1 MNKKFSRIYKYNFGA
16 GGWSLSRSK
25 AVKSIWLET
34 LWLNPMYFLHYHY
47 YTIFYNLIKFIFTP
61 VIGIKFFR
69 KKSWRKI
76 RQISNFLPF
85 DENTRSLIFY
95 SLMRILDFKNNN
107 VFEYE
112 NLLLFFKHQSFYKTY
127 LRSFLPRQPGS

>member
-34 LWLNPMYFLHYHY
+34 LWLNPLYFFHYHY

-127 LRSFLPRQPGS
+127 LRSFLLSLF